1 MILLRVKNVNETF
14 PIKRIEIGY
23 DTIQNIKDILGE
35 LGVKSKVTI
44 VCDADT
50 YNAAGKKVTDMLES
64 SGLILSTSIIGSDG
78 LLTAD
83 ERALGQILINMDRS
97 TEMLIAVG
105 SGTIN
110 DLTRYISYKTGVT
123 YGVIATAPSM
133 DGYASTV
140 SPLIINGFKRTY
152 KATHPEFILGDVN
165 ILSNAPYRMITAG
178 FGDILGK
185 FTSLA
190 DWKISH
196 IINGE
201 KFNEDIYE
209 IVKGAVDRCVKTSLS
224 LAARDKEAI
233 FNVMKALVDSGTAML
248 KYGNSRPASGA
259 EHHLAHYLEMHD
271 MIHGRTPHLHGTKVG
286 VATVIM
292 AEIYHRIFSMNK
304 AQLEELITKRNPE
317 NPESYVRRIREKY
330 SFIADEL
337 LLDLEDFYVNEEERR
352 IRQQKIVENW
362 DYLRSWVLNNVPEPQ
377 YIQNLLQSINAPSLP
392 EEIGLERVDVADSL
406 VNAKEVRKRYTILRL
421 VEDIGI
427 EYYLF

>member
-1 MILLRVKNVNETF
+1 MNEAF
-14 PIKRIEIGY
+14 PIKRIEIDY
-23 DTIQNIKDILGE
+23 DNIQKIKDILGE

-50 YNAAGKKVTDMLES
+50 YEAAGKKVVSILEN
-64 SGLILSTSIIGSDG
+64 SGFILNMSIIGGNG

-83 ERALGQILINMDRS
+83 ERALGQILVNMDTD

-110 DLTRYISYKTGVT
+110 DLTRYISYKTGVP

-152 KATHPEFILGDVN
+152 EATHPEFILGDVN
-165 ILSNAPYRMITAG
+165 ILSNAPYHMITAG

-196 IINGE
+196 MINGE
-201 KFNEDIYE
+201 KLNEDIYE
-209 IVKGAVDRCVKTSLS
+209 IVKGAVDRCVQTSLS
-224 LAARDKEAI
+224 LAARNKEAVL
-233 FNVMKALVDSGTAML
+233 NVIKALVDSGTAML

-259 EHHLAHYLEMHD
+259 EHHLAHYLEMQD

-286 VATVIM
+286 VTAVII
-292 AEIYHRIFSMNK
+292 AEIYHRVFSLNK
-304 AQLEELITKRNPE
+304 AQVEELIAKRSPE
-317 NPESYVRRIREKY
+317 NPEIYVRRIREKY
-330 SFIADEL
+330 GFISDEL
-337 LLDLEDFYVNEEERR
+337 LLDLEGFYVNEKERR
-352 IRQQKIVENW
+352 IRQLKIVENW
-362 DYLRSWVLNNVPEPQ
+362 DYLRSWVLVNVPKPQ
-377 YIQNLLQSINAPSLP
+377 YIQNLLQSVNAPSLP
-392 EEIGLERVDVADSL
+392 EEVGLERGDISDSL

-421 VEDIGI
+421 IEDIGI
-427 EYYLF
+427 EYDLF